1 MEPSPCKMQDK
12 AVTID
17 PLWSDPFLILHAGDF
32 VHWVVFFSLIPYQLL
47 FVKKW
52 IFLDCLCRKL
62 NQLAPLESFRH
73 VKRVRKKIIEGM
85 ANYRLFYACVINQ
98 LVHLE
103 YAITQIYLISPWIC
117 WVIQDTYNVC
127 FWPYGGSLIW

>member
-1 MEPSPCKMQDK
+1 M
-12 AVTID
+12 
-17 PLWSDPFLILHAGDF
+17 
-32 VHWVVFFSLIPYQLL
+32 HWVVFFSLIPYQRL

-62 NQLAPLESFRH
+62 NQLAPLERFRH

-85 ANYRLFYACVINQ
+85 ANYRLFCACVINQ

-103 YAITQIYLISPWIC
+103 YA
-117 WVIQDTYNVC
+117 
-127 FWPYGGSLIW
+127 G